1 MPELPDLLYIQ
12 KYLKNSV
19 VGKIITEVSV
29 KEPIVIRNSLTQPFD
44 EVLKGK
50 SFLDARIHG
59 PFLDL
64 PLSEKTKLAV
74 NFMLTGRLQYQKAS
88 EKPERWLC
96 FSLRLNDSSHLNYCD
111 EQNMGKVYLIAE
123 SDYAQVPK
131 YLQQGIDL
139 LSPKFTLEKFKELAA
154 QHRRKQ
160 VRVFIN
166 DHSVLSSIGN
176 AYADEIL
183 FDAQIHPKALV
194 SQLTQDDLERL
205 YDSILNVMEWGIEEV
220 EKAQQP
226 IHIKVRG
233 HMKVRWRKGKPCS
246 RCGEIIRSVGVNG
259 YDAFFCPH
267 CQPATRQLFID
278 WSHKPA

>member
-64 PLSEKTKLAV
+64 PLSEKKELAI
-74 NFMLTGRLQYQKAS
+74 NFMLMGKFQHQHPE

-96 FSLRLNDSSHLNYCD
+96 FSLKLNDGLRLNYCD
-111 EQNMGKVYLIAE
+111 EQNMGKVYLIAKGNYE
-123 SDYAQVPK
+123 QIPK
-131 YLQQGIDL
+131 YLQQGLDI
-139 LSPKFTLEKFKELAA
+139 LSPRFTLEKFKDLAA

-166 DHSVLSSIGN
+166 DHSALSSIGN

-183 FDAQIHPKALV
+183 FDAQIHPKTSV
-194 SQLTQDDLERL
+194 NQLTSDDLERL
-205 YDSILNVMEWGIEEV
+205 YGSILNVMKWGIEEV
-220 EKAQQP
+220 EKAQRP
-226 IHIKVRG
+226 IHIKVRD
-233 HMKVRWRKGKPCS
+233 HMNVRMRQGKPCS
-246 RCGEIIRSVGVNG
+246 RCGEIIRIVGVNG
-259 YDAFFCPH
+259 RDAFFCPQ
-267 CQPATRQLFID
+267 CQPTTRQLFID
-278 WSHKPA
+278 WSHKPV